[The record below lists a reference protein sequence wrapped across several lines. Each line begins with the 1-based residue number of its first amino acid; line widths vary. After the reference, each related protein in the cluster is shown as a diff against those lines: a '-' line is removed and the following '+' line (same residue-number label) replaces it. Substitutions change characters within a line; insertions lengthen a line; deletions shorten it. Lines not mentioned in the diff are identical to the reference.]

1 MRKFGVGA
9 AVVAVLV
16 VAAVAVAIGAVRGL
30 SDQPQT
36 VALSPT
42 AAGVEPAVYVHIH
55 GEVVAPGIYR
65 LGSDARVVD
74 AIAAAGGLTTD
85 ADDSA
90 VNLARLVV
98 DGEQL
103 RVPAVGEEP
112 APQAGAAVADGRVA
126 LNSADGP
133 ALETLPGI
141 GPALA
146 ERIISWRSEHG
157 PFRAVEDLLGVP
169 GIGDKVLAGLRDQVT
184 L

>member
-16 VAAVAVAIGAVRGL
+16 VAAVAVAIGAVRSLG
-30 SDQPQT
+30 DQPQT

-42 AAGVEPAVYVHIH
+42 AAAVESAVYVHIH

-74 AIAAAGGLTTD
+74 VIAAAGGLTTD

-103 RVPAVGEEP
+103 RVPAVGEEA
-112 APQAGAAVADGRVA
+112 APQSGAPTADGRVA
-126 LNSADGP
+126 LNSADAA